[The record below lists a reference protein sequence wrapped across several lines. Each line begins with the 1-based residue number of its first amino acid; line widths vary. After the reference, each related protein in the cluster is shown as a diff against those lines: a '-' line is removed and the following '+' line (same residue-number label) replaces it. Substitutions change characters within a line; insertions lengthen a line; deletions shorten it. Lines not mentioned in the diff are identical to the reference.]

1 MKRREFITL
10 LGGAAAAPWPLPA
23 RAQQSTGMP
32 RVGVLIGIPHDA
44 EGEARATT
52 IQLEFQKLGWT
63 GGRNLRIDYRWAA
76 GAAEQYV
83 SAATE
88 LVRLQPDV
96 IIANSAPSLRAIRQ
110 LTSTIPIV
118 FVAVSDPVGAGL
130 VESLARPGGNMTG
143 FSIVDAP
150 IIGKWLGML
159 KEVAPHISRVAIVFN
174 PRTAAT
180 GQSLYADPFVA
191 AAPSF
196 GVKPIVGHVHTAADL
211 EFVVA
216 SLAGDAGLI
225 VPPDTFTVAHRR
237 LILDLVARNSVPA
250 VYGPRFFALEG
261 GLLSYGPDVLDLHRR
276 AVMYVDR
283 ILRGT
288 RAGDLPVQAPT
299 KFELVI
305 NLKTAKALGLTV
317 PQTLLALADQVLE

>member
-1 MKRREFITL
+1 MKRREVITL
-10 LGGAAAAPWPLPA
+10 LGGAAAAWPLAA
-23 RAQQSTGMP
+23 RAQQSTRMP

-63 GGRNLRIDYRWAA
+63 EGRNLQIDYRWAA
-76 GAAEQYV
+76 GATEQYV

-88 LVRLQPDV
+88 LVQLQPDV
-96 IIANSAPSLRAIRQ
+96 IIVTSSPALRAVRQ
-110 LTSTIPIV
+110 LTGTIPIV

-130 VESLARPGGNMTG
+130 VESLARPGGNTTG

-159 KEVAPHISRVAIVFN
+159 KEVAPRISRVAIVFN
-174 PRTAAT
+174 PRTMAT
-180 GQSLYADPFVA
+180 AQSLYADPFVA

-196 GVKPIVGHVHTAADL
+196 GVKPIVGHVHTVTDL
-211 EFVVA
+211 ESIVA
-216 SLAGDAGLI
+216 SLAGDGGLI
-225 VPPDTFTVAHRR
+225 IPPDTFTIAHRR
-237 LILDLVARNSVPA
+237 LILDLAARNRVPA

-305 NLKTAKALGLTV
+305 NLKTAKALGLTA
-317 PQTLLALADQVLE
+317 PQNLLALADEVIE